1 MDEHV
6 ERLQSGDRDAAE
18 ALIARYEMRVRL
30 YAAKVAPR
38 AGMAEDIAQK
48 AFLLALQNIHKFDP
62 AGDFGVW
69 MCGIVRN
76 VGRQEW
82 KRLATHSRV
91 ERDGLSDYIEE
102 IAEMPASS
110 SSEGEWIDNL
120 RDCVDR
126 LPDRAKEIVKL
137 HYSLGISCKEVAD
150 RTHTQVGA
158 VKMALVRI
166 RRMLKECISARL
178 AGDTR

>member
-1 MDEHV
+1 MSASSSHPFSKIHVTFTSHSANYWGERMDEQIG
-6 ERLQSGDRDAAE
+6 RLQSGDRDAAE

-76 VGRQEW
+76 VG
-82 KRLATHSRV
+82 
-91 ERDGLSDYIEE
+91 
-102 IAEMPASS
+102 
-110 SSEGEWIDNL
+110 
-120 RDCVDR
+120 
-126 LPDRAKEIVKL
+126 
-137 HYSLGISCKEVAD
+137 
-150 RTHTQVGA
+150 
-158 VKMALVRI
+158 
-166 RRMLKECISARL
+166 
-178 AGDTR
+178 

>member
-6 ERLQSGDRDAAE
+6 ARLKSGDRNAAE

-102 IAEMPASS
+102 IAEMPATL
-110 SSEGEWIDNL
+110 SSEGEWLDKL
-120 RDCVDR
+120 RDCIDR
-126 LPDRAKEIVKL
+126 LPDRAKET
-137 HYSLGISCKEVAD
+137 SNCTTASASVA
-150 RTHTQVGA
+150 RKSPIA
-158 VKMALVRI
+158 RI
-166 RRMLKECISARL
+166 RRSVPSKWRSCASA
-178 AGDTR
+178 AC